1 MNGSKLPER
10 RATSCARLSIR
21 ILQAALLLALA
32 PGAAIETAQAQLPS
46 YTARYQVEYRGR
58 IVGSSEF
65 ALAHDEQSGVHTF
78 SSRTRARS
86 LLRFVTPRDV
96 VEHSE
101 FIVQDGRIRP
111 LEFRYEDGSRK
122 GEDNL
127 HMVFDWDAGRVAVA
141 RSEDDLEL
149 ELQPGVLDRGSM
161 QVALMRDIATND
173 HPGPYTL
180 VDENGLVTYEF
191 VRQEDAEVETL
202 AGTFRAQSF
211 RQQRAGS
218 SRTTLIRVVPELR
231 YLPAVIEQYRNGELN
246 TRMVLE
252 SVEGLG
258 LGLGLG
264 LEPDGDGP

>member
-1 MNGSKLPER
+1 MNRSKLPER
-10 RATSCARLSIR
+10 RARRGARLSIQ

-32 PGAAIETAQAQLPS
+32 RGAAIETAQAQLPS

-58 IVGSSEF
+58 VVGSSEF
-65 ALAHDEQSGVHTF
+65 ALAHNEQSGVHTF
-78 SSRTRARS
+78 SMRTRARG
-86 LLRFVTPRDV
+86 LLRFVRPRDF
-96 VEHSE
+96 VERSE

-111 LEFRYEDGSRK
+111 LEFRVEDGWRK
-122 GEDNL
+122 RNPNL
-127 HMVFDWDAGRVAVA
+127 HMVFDWDAGRAAVA

-149 ELQPGVLDRGSM
+149 ELQPGVLDPGSM
-161 QVALMRDIATND
+161 QVALMRDIATNG

-180 VDENGLVTYEF
+180 VNENGLLTYEF

-231 YLPAVIEQYRNGELN
+231 FLPAVIEQYRDGELY

-258 LGLGLG
+258 LGL
-264 LEPDGDGP
+264 ESDGDGP